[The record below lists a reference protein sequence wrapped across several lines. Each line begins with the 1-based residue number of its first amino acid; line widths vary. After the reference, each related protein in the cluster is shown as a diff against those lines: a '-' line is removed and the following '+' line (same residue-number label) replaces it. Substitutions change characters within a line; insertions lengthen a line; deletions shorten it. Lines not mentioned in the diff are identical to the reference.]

1 MNDLNLTIIH
11 LLHTMRVKP
20 SAIFADD
27 FVESFNLNL
36 KNPSLNEKTQHL
48 TFLKDD
54 GYIQIDDN
62 GYMGL
67 TQQGGKFWEKH
78 FLIDWQLYFEY
89 GSQFIGDKE
98 YVFFYAARQAT
109 IKLAM
114 KHSKGLFDDGTI
126 QTAQNW
132 QPIYW
137 KKPFNGFYIQKELNN
152 ELLPYFDD
160 ILPKYCKSLDFNAK
174 FIGFK

>member
-1 MNDLNLTIIH
+1 MNHLGLTIIH

-36 KNPSLNEKTQHL
+36 KNPSLNEKAQYL
-48 TFLKDD
+48 TLLKDD

-98 YVFFYAARQAT
+98 YVFLCRKASNHQ
-109 IKLAM
+109 I
-114 KHSKGLFDDGTI
+114 S
-126 QTAQNW
+126 
-132 QPIYW
+132 
-137 KKPFNGFYIQKELNN
+137 N
-152 ELLPYFDD
+152 E
-160 ILPKYCKSLDFNAK
+160 A
-174 FIGFK
+174 